1 MSLHMAVV
9 EPLLAQA
16 KSITLPTQFADIIS
30 FAIIAVLAGCSVTAM
45 IKIGMGFKQWI
56 RGEDAFAEIK
66 SGFLIA
72 GVPWAVQAAF
82 NGVGVYEKLGIPMV
96 PRDAILPSEM
106 QTLLQYGL
114 WVIIALFLAVAMY
127 VGLEGAQKT
136 SRGEDGMR
144 MIWGAFGIAGAPWL
158 MIAAFKLA
166 GFWDAFGVKLL

>member
-1 MSLHMAVV
+1 MSTTREV
-9 EPLLAQA
+9 PLLAA
-16 KSITLPTQFADIIS
+16 ITLPTQFANIIS
-30 FAIIAVLAGCSVTAM
+30 FAILTILAGCTVTAL
-45 IKIGMGFKQWI
+45 IKIGIGFKQWI

-82 NGVGVYEKLGIPMV
+82 NGVGLYARLGISMV
-96 PRDAILPSEM
+96 PTSASGGLPQEM
-106 QTLLQYGL
+106 KDLLQYGL
-114 WVIIALFLAVAMY
+114 WILIGLFLAIATY

-144 MIWGAFGIAGAPWL
+144 MIWGAFGIAGAPFL

-166 GFWDAFGVKLL
+166 GFWDAFGLSLTS

>member
-1 MSLHMAVV
+1 MNFELSLLPQVA
-9 EPLLAQA
+9 AQIQVPE
-16 KSITLPTQFADIIS
+16 KFGDLIS
-30 FAIIAVLAGCSVTAM
+30 FAILTVLAGCSVTAM

-72 GVPWAVQAAF
+72 AVPWAVQAAF
-82 NGVGVYEKLGIPMV
+82 NGVGIYQKLGIPMV
-96 PRDAILPSEM
+96 PKMAMPEEM
-106 QTLLQYGL
+106 KNLLQYGL
-114 WVIIALFLAVAMY
+114 WIIIALFLAIAMY
-127 VGLEGAQKT
+127 VGIEGAQKT

-166 GFWDAFGVKLL
+166 GFWDAFGIQLV

>member
-1 MSLHMAVV
+1 MNSIFHSS
-9 EPLLAQA
+9 PLLAA
-16 KSITLPTQFADIIS
+16 AITVPEKFGSIIS

-45 IKIGMGFKQWI
+45 IKIGMGFKQWV

-72 GVPWAVQAAF
+72 AIPWAVQAAF
-82 NGVGVYEKLGIPMV
+82 NGVKLFDRLGIPLV
-96 PRDAILPSEM
+96 PTQILLPQEMRD
-106 QTLLQYGL
+106 LLQYGL
-114 WVIIALFLAVAMY
+114 WIVIGLFLAVAMY
-127 VGLEGAQKT
+127 LGMEGAQKT

-166 GFWDAFGVKLL
+166 GFWDAFGVALI

>member
-1 MSLHMAVV
+1 MNLALPFF
-9 EPLLAQA
+9 PLVAAQIQVPE
-16 KSITLPTQFADIIS
+16 KFGDLIS
-30 FAIIAVLAGCSVTAM
+30 FAILTVLAGCSVTAM

-72 GVPWAVQAAF
+72 AVPWAVQAAF
-82 NGVGVYEKLGIPMV
+82 NGVHIYERLGIPMV
-96 PRDAILPSEM
+96 PKMLMPDEM
-106 QTLLQYGL
+106 KNLLQYGL
-114 WVIIALFLAVAMY
+114 WIIIALFLAIAMY
-127 VGLEGAQKT
+127 VGIEGAQKT

-166 GFWDAFGVKLL
+166 GFWDAFGIQLV